1 MSVELKFPV
10 ITIGR
15 EYGAGG
21 RTIAAALS
29 EKLGIPYY
37 DKDFVIKT
45 AKESGYSEDEINKE
59 GEQMNHI
66 NEFIDNLLNN
76 SAAYTSS
83 FDQIYKAQK
92 NVIMDLAKSPC
103 IIVGRCAD
111 YILREAG
118 INAFNIFLF
127 ADLDKKVERAKELP
141 ENEGINDIKKA
152 VQKRDELRNTYYKHY
167 TGEDMRYYKQY
178 DICLDTGV
186 IGIDKC
192 VDILVSALTNN

>member
-1 MSVELKFPV
+1 MSVELKYPV

-29 EKLGIPYY
+29 ERLGIPYY

-45 AKESGYSEDEINKE
+45 AKESGYSEDEIDRE
-59 GEQMNHI
+59 GEQMNHM
-66 NEFIDNLLNN
+66 NEFMNSLLNN

-83 FDQIYKAQK
+83 FDAIYNAQK

-111 YILREAG
+111 YILRKAG
-118 INAFNIFLF
+118 VEAFNIFLF
-127 ADLDKKVERAKELP
+127 ADLDKKVIRAAELP
-141 ENEGINDIKKA
+141 ENQNVHDIKKV

-186 IGIDKC
+186 IGVDKC
-192 VDILVSALTNN
+192 VDILVDVLTK

>member
-1 MSVELKFPV
+1 MSVELKYPV

-29 EKLGIPYY
+29 EKLGVPYY
-37 DKDFVIKT
+37 DKDFVVKT
-45 AKESGYSEDEINKE
+45 AKESGYSEDEIDKE
-59 GEQMNHI
+59 GEQMNHM
-66 NEFIDNLLNN
+66 NEFMNSLLNN

-83 FDQIYKAQK
+83 FDAIYNAQK
-92 NVIMDLAKSPC
+92 NVIMDLANSPC

-111 YILREAG
+111 YILRKAG
-118 INAFNIFLF
+118 VEAFNIFLF
-127 ADLDKKVERAKELP
+127 ADLDKKVARAAELP
-141 ENEGINDIKKA
+141 ENKDVHDIKKA
-152 VQKRDELRNTYYKHY
+152 VLKRDELRNTYYKHY

-192 VDILVSALTNN
+192 VDILVNILTK